1 MKNQSLLP
9 ELISDGNDAYP
20 IVEDL
25 KEVLDIA
32 FEKKKIK
39 NIALT
44 GPYGSGK
51 SSILDTLLTI
61 LPKGRN
67 TLRISLAT
75 LRVDDSVTDYESA
88 SQNPRDNR
96 EEAEETLNRKIEY
109 SILQQLIYHEKAHTV
124 PNSRLRRIL
133 HIPPKK
139 LSRYSFE
146 VIAFLLSFFI
156 AFEPSWARIDTF
168 YTLFNWG
175 WANIVFDVAS
185 ALYMLACI
193 WFASMKIISSYSN
206 SKLNKLNLKEAS
218 IELNEDST
226 SIFNRHLDEILYFF
240 QATDYDI
247 VIIEDLD
254 RFGTSKVFLKLRE
267 LNFLLNES
275 KVIDRHIVFLYA
287 VKDDIFKD
295 EERTKFF
302 DYISI
307 VIPVINPSNSKAI
320 LKKALEEREVLNED
334 ISDDDLSEMAFFIQD
349 MRILKN
355 IANEYAQYCNLL
367 CKDNKHLDR
376 TKLLAMIVYKNYHPQ
391 DFAMLHRR
399 QGKVYECL
407 SKRQKFIELALK
419 EIQKEKVKFADLK
432 QRREDNLHLQE
443 VDLRTLLLE
452 KLRNQ
457 LPEKFHKVRIGNEYY
472 TLAEVATTPD
482 LFEELINVTDV
493 QYEYWGC
500 YDSLSSDS
508 ISINF
513 VALKKEMDYDSRLQ
527 AIRTTPQSI
536 IEMEQ
541 TILRQ
546 DLEITSYTFQKL
558 FSLFDMQEKEEY
570 TQIGLTPMM
579 DVFLRLGYLNEEYY
593 DYISYFYEG
602 MITQKDHAL
611 LLSIKR
617 RIAQSPS
624 TPIDKIEN
632 FHKELKPYM
641 FEHKSILNNDLVD
654 YVALNSVESFERIMK
669 TIEKKDVP
677 LSFLAQ
683 YYLLGKEQEEVFK
696 HFITWGK
703 KSSWS
708 IIEKHRDEKERELLQ
723 EAWLRFSG
731 DIADVPLEWLN
742 SNFQFIETHHEALG
756 IDRCLALCTQGDFEE
771 ITSSNDKLL
780 NCVIEHSSYRIN
792 THNLSVVVSYLTK
805 QSIDADALNYSRCLN
820 TNNPTFIDYVNDNLE
835 NSLTLFLSNSKEEDS
850 NGILALLNIKE
861 ITKELKETYLSGQEN
876 RLTDYAGV
884 SEEALELA
892 TQLFLI
898 EPTWNNIIW
907 YFQKKDMLT
916 EELVSFIEHFK
927 VKLSG
932 EITIATEDMQPIFES
947 IVVCPEI
954 SDTILSDIL
963 NAFRNNCLDG
973 LDVTSLSEERLTLLL
988 VNGKFPF
995 TDANTEVLNDT
1006 PIFAN
1011 YLITHSDEMLSYL
1024 SPDLFRN
1031 SSVSEKVLTA
1041 NKFSPLQKRL
1051 ILGAIPESHLYSS
1064 TTIANAAIEVL
1075 DNNPSMTLEEDTFVA
1090 IIKKS
1095 TLQDR
1100 RLKLVTR
1107 IIENTSDDDEIAEL
1121 LKLLGGAYSE
1131 IAERKKHPK
1140 IPSNTDNGT
1149 LLNVLKTKGFI
1160 SSFYEEKD
1168 GVSWRVY
1175 PPSGRR
1181 I

>member
-75 LRVDDSVTDYESA
+75 LRVDDTTANYERE
-88 SQNPRDNR
+88 RDPEDA
-96 EEAEETLNRKIEY
+96 EEALNRKIEY

-139 LSRYSFE
+139 LSQYSSE

-156 AFEPSWARIDTF
+156 AFEPSWARIDPF

-175 WANIVFDVAS
+175 WVNILFDVAS

-193 WFASMKIISSYSN
+193 WFASRKIISSYSN

-320 LKKALEEREVLNED
+320 LKKSLEEREVLSEDISDDDLSEMAFFIQDMRILKNIANEYAQYCNLLCKDNTVINPSNSKAILKKSLEEREVLSED

-407 SKRQKFIELALK
+407 SKRQKFIELALEEVENRK
-419 EIQKEKVKFADLK
+419 AQLRDLK
-432 QRREDNLHLQE
+432 QRKETNSHLQE
-443 VDLRTLLLE
+443 VDLRTLFLD
-452 KLRNQ
+452 KLRCK
-457 LPEKFHKVRIGNEYY
+457 LPEKNSKIEIGGEYHTLVEIATDSNLFDELTRIKN
-472 TLAEVATTPD
+472 
-482 LFEELINVTDV
+482 IR
-493 QYEYWGC
+493 YEYWSGWGTDTKDC
-500 YDSLSSDS
+500 QID
-508 ISINF
+508 I

-602 MITQKDHAL
+602 MITQNDHDL

-654 YVALNSVESFERIMK
+654 YVAHNSIESFERIMK
-669 TIEKKDVP
+669 TIEKEDVP

-696 HFITWGK
+696 HFITWGEK
-703 KSSWS
+703 CSWS
-708 IIEKHRDEKERELLQ
+708 IIEEHSDDKERELLQ
-723 EAWLRFSG
+723 EAWLRFSDG
-731 DIADVPLEWLN
+731 IADVPLEWLN

-756 IDRCLALCTQGDFEE
+756 IARCLALCTQGDFEE

-820 TNNPTFIDYVNDNLE
+820 TNNSTFIDYVNDNLE

-850 NGILALLNIKE
+850 NGILALLNTKE

-876 RLTDYAGV
+876 RLTDYADV

-907 YFQKKDMLT
+907 YFQKK
-916 EELVSFIEHFK
+916 I
-927 VKLSG
+927 
-932 EITIATEDMQPIFES
+932 
-947 IVVCPEI
+947 C
-954 SDTILSDIL
+954 
-963 NAFRNNCLDG
+963 
-973 LDVTSLSEERLTLLL
+973 
-988 VNGKFPF
+988 
-995 TDANTEVLNDT
+995 
-1006 PIFAN
+1006 
-1011 YLITHSDEMLSYL
+1011 
-1024 SPDLFRN
+1024 
-1031 SSVSEKVLTA
+1031 
-1041 NKFSPLQKRL
+1041 
-1051 ILGAIPESHLYSS
+1051 
-1064 TTIANAAIEVL
+1064 
-1075 DNNPSMTLEEDTFVA
+1075 
-1090 IIKKS
+1090 
-1095 TLQDR
+1095 
-1100 RLKLVTR
+1100 
-1107 IIENTSDDDEIAEL
+1107 
-1121 LKLLGGAYSE
+1121 
-1131 IAERKKHPK
+1131 
-1140 IPSNTDNGT
+1140 
-1149 LLNVLKTKGFI
+1149 
-1160 SSFYEEKD
+1160 
-1168 GVSWRVY
+1168 
-1175 PPSGRR
+1175 
-1181 I
+1181 

>member
-1 MKNQSLLP
+1 MKNQPLLP
-9 ELISDGNDAYP
+9 ELISRDNDAYP

-32 FEKKKIK
+32 FENKKIK

-61 LPKGRN
+61 LPKERK

-75 LRVDDSVTDYESA
+75 LRVDDTTANYESVP
-88 SQNPRDNR
+88 QNQRDR
-96 EEAEETLNRKIEY
+96 EDAEEALNRKIEY
-109 SILQQLIYHEKAHTV
+109 SILQQLIYHEKARTV
-124 PNSRLRRIL
+124 PSSRLRRIL
-133 HIPPKK
+133 HIPPRE
-139 LSRYSFE
+139 LSLYSFG
-146 VIAFLLSFFI
+146 VIVFVLSFFI
-156 AFEPSWARIDTF
+156 AFEPSWARIETF

-175 WANIVFDVAS
+175 WVNIAFDIVS
-185 ALYMLACI
+185 ALYMFWGM
-193 WFASMKIISSYSN
+193 WFVLRKVISSYSN

-218 IELNEDST
+218 IELNEDT

-240 QATDYDI
+240 QATEYDI

-302 DYISI
+302 DYIST
-307 VIPVINPSNSKAI
+307 VIPIINPYNSKAI
-320 LKKALEEREVLNED
+320 LKKALAERNVLSED
-334 ISDDDLSEMAFFIQD
+334 ISDDHLEEMAFFIQD

-355 IANEYAQYCNLL
+355 IANEYSQYCNLL
-367 CKDNKHLDR
+367 CKQNSHLAR

-391 DFAMLHRR
+391 DFALLHRR

-407 SKRQKFIELALK
+407 SQKKKFMGLALK
-419 EIQKEKVKFADLK
+419 ELENEKVKLADLK
-432 QRREDNLHLQE
+432 KRKEDNTHLQE
-443 VDLRTLLLE
+443 IDLRTLLLD
-452 KLRNQ
+452 KLRNTLSSQ
-457 LPEKFHKVRIGNEYY
+457 FYRVNVDGGYY
-472 TLAEVATTPD
+472 TLAEIATD
-482 LFEELINVTDV
+482 SNLFHELTRLQNV
-493 QYEYWGC
+493 QYEYWYG
-500 YDSLSSDS
+500 YSSTSTTSQD
-508 ISINF
+508 IDIE
-513 VALKKEMDYDSRLQ
+513 ALKREVNYDSRLE

-536 IEMEQ
+536 LEMEQ
-541 TILRQ
+541 SILRKE
-546 DLEITSYTFQKL
+546 LEITSYTFKDL
-558 FSLFDMQEKEEY
+558 FSHFALEECEEY

-579 DVFLRLGYLNEEYY
+579 DVFLRLGYLNEDYY

-602 MITQKDHAL
+602 MITQNDYAL
-611 LLSIKR
+611 LLSIKK
-617 RIAQSPS
+617 RITQSPS

-654 YVALNSVESFERIMK
+654 YVAQNSTESFKHIMK
-669 TIEKKDVP
+669 TIEKKDVS
-677 LSFLAQ
+677 LGFLAQ
-683 YYLLGKEQEEVFK
+683 YYRSGKGQEKVFK

-703 KSSWS
+703 KRSWD
-708 IIEKHRDEKERELLQ
+708 IIEKHSDEKEKELLQ
-723 EAWLRFSG
+723 EAWLRFSDG
-731 DIADVPLEWLN
+731 IVDVPQEWLN
-742 SNFQFIETHHEALG
+742 GNFQFIESHYEALG
-756 IDRCLALCTQGDFEE
+756 TERCLALCTQGDFEE
-771 ITSSNDKLL
+771 ITSSNDNLL
-780 NCVIEHSSYRIN
+780 NCVIKHSSYRIN
-792 THNLSVVVSYLTK
+792 THNLSVIVSFLTGR
-805 QSIDADALNYSRCLN
+805 SIDDDTLNYSWCLN
-820 TNNPTFIDYVNDNLE
+820 TNNSMFIDNVNDNLE
-835 NSLTLFLSNSKEEDS
+835 ACLNLFSGNGKREETNAILTL
-850 NGILALLNIKE
+850 LNTEKV
-861 ITKELKETYLSGQEN
+861 TTELKETYLSGQEN
-876 RLTDYAGV
+876 RLTDYADV
-884 SEEALELA
+884 SEEVLELA

-898 EPTWNNIIW
+898 EPTWDYIIW
-907 YFQKKDMLT
+907 YFQKKDGLT
-916 EELVSFIEHFK
+916 EELVSYIEHFK
-927 VKLSG
+927 VELSR
-932 EITIATEDMQPIFES
+932 ERTVKTEDMQPVFES
-947 IVVCPEI
+947 IVVSPEI
-954 SDTILSDIL
+954 SDTTLSDML

-973 LDVTSLSEERLTLLL
+973 IDVTSLSEERLTLLL
-988 VNGKFPF
+988 RNGKFPF

-1011 YLITHSDEMLSYL
+1011 YLITNSDEMLSHV
-1024 SPDLFRN
+1024 SSDLFSS

-1041 NKFSPLQKRL
+1041 NKFSLPQKSL
-1051 ILGAIPESHLYSS
+1051 ILREIPESHLYSS
-1064 TTIANAAIEVL
+1064 TTIANAAIEII
-1075 DNNPSMTLEEDTFVA
+1075 DNLPSLTLGQDTLVEITKA
-1090 IIKKS
+1090 S
-1095 TLQDR
+1095 TLQDE

-1140 IPSNTDNGT
+1140 IPSNTDNGI

>member
-1 MKNQSLLP
+1 MKNQPLLP
-9 ELISDGNDAYP
+9 ELISRDNDAYP

-32 FEKKKIK
+32 FENKKIK

-61 LPKGRN
+61 LPKERK

-75 LRVDDSVTDYESA
+75 LRVDDTTANYESVPPN
-88 SQNPRDNR
+88 QRDR
-96 EEAEETLNRKIEY
+96 EDAEEALNRKIEY
-109 SILQQLIYHEKAHTV
+109 SILQQLIYHEKARTV
-124 PNSRLRRIL
+124 PSSRLRRIL
-133 HIPPKK
+133 HIPPRE
-139 LSRYSFE
+139 LSLYSFG
-146 VIAFLLSFFI
+146 VIVFVLSFFI
-156 AFEPSWARIDTF
+156 AFEPSWARIETF

-175 WANIVFDVAS
+175 WVNIAFDIVS
-185 ALYMLACI
+185 ALYMFWGM
-193 WFASMKIISSYSN
+193 WFVLRKVISSYSN

-218 IELNEDST
+218 IELNEDT

-240 QATDYDI
+240 QATEYDI

-320 LKKALEEREVLNED
+320 LKKSLEEREVLSED

-407 SKRQKFIELALK
+407 SKKPHFINLALK
-419 EIQKEKVKFADLK
+419 KIDKKRAELAEIK
-432 QRREDNLHLQE
+432 QRKEDNLHLQE
-443 VDLRTLLLE
+443 GDLRTLLLD
-452 KLRNQ
+452 KLRWK
-457 LPEKFHKVRIGNEYY
+457 LPEKFYKVRVENEYH
-472 TLAEVATTPD
+472 TLAEVATNPN

-493 QYEYWGC
+493 QYQYWDY
-500 YDSLSSDS
+500 YDGLSSDS

-513 VALKKEMDYDSRLQ
+513 VALKKKMDYDSRLQ
-527 AIRTTPQSI
+527 AIQTTPQSL

-541 TILRQ
+541 SISHQ
-546 DLEITSYTFQKL
+546 ELEIASCSFKDLY
-558 FSLFDMQEKEEY
+558 SHFDVQECEEY
-570 TQIGLTPMM
+570 TKIGLTPMM
-579 DVFLRLGYLNEEYY
+579 DVFLRLGYLNDEYY

-602 MITQKDHAL
+602 MITQNDHAL

-624 TPIDKIEN
+624 TSIDKIEN

-654 YVALNSVESFERIMK
+654 YVAQNSTESFKHIMK
-669 TIEKKDVP
+669 TIEKKDVS
-677 LSFLAQ
+677 LGFLAQ
-683 YYLLGKEQEEVFK
+683 YYRLGKGQEKVFK

-703 KSSWS
+703 KRSWD
-708 IIEKHRDEKERELLQ
+708 IIEKHSDEKEKELLQ
-723 EAWLRFSG
+723 EAWLRFSDG
-731 DIADVPLEWLN
+731 IVDVPQEWLN
-742 SNFQFIETHHEALG
+742 GNFQFIESHYEALG
-756 IDRCLALCTQGDFEE
+756 TERCLALCTQGDFEE
-771 ITSSNDKLL
+771 ITSSNDNLL
-780 NCVIEHSSYRIN
+780 NCVIKHSSYRIN
-792 THNLSVVVSYLTK
+792 THNLSVIVSFLTGR
-805 QSIDADALNYSRCLN
+805 SIDDDTLNYSWCLN
-820 TNNPTFIDYVNDNLE
+820 TNNSMFIDNVNDNLE
-835 NSLTLFLSNSKEEDS
+835 ACLNLFSGNGKREETNAILTL
-850 NGILALLNIKE
+850 LNTEKV
-861 ITKELKETYLSGQEN
+861 TTELKETYLSGQEN
-876 RLTDYAGV
+876 RLTDYADV
-884 SEEALELA
+884 SEEVLELA

-898 EPTWNNIIW
+898 EPTWDYIIW
-907 YFQKKDMLT
+907 YFQKKDGLT
-916 EELVSFIEHFK
+916 EELVSYIEHFK
-927 VKLSG
+927 VELSR
-932 EITIATEDMQPIFES
+932 ERTVKTEDMQPVFES
-947 IVVCPEI
+947 IVVSPEI
-954 SDTILSDIL
+954 SDTTLSDML

-973 LDVTSLSEERLTLLL
+973 IDVTSLSEERLTLLL
-988 VNGKFPF
+988 RNGKFPF

-1011 YLITHSDEMLSYL
+1011 YLITNSDEMLSHV
-1024 SPDLFRN
+1024 SSDLFSS

-1041 NKFSPLQKRL
+1041 NKFSLPQKSL
-1051 ILGAIPESHLYSS
+1051 ILREIPESHLYSS
-1064 TTIANAAIEVL
+1064 TTIANAAIEII
-1075 DNNPSMTLEEDTFVA
+1075 DNLPSLTLGQDTLVEITKA
-1090 IIKKS
+1090 S
-1095 TLQDR
+1095 TLQDE

-1140 IPSNTDNGT
+1140 IPSNTDNGI

>member
-75 LRVDDSVTDYESA
+75 LRVDDTTANYERE
-88 SQNPRDNR
+88 RDPEDA
-96 EEAEETLNRKIEY
+96 EEALNRKIEY

-139 LSRYSFE
+139 LSQYSSE

-156 AFEPSWARIDTF
+156 AFEPSWARIDSF

-175 WANIVFDVAS
+175 WVNILFDVAS

-193 WFASMKIISSYSN
+193 WFASRKIISSYSN

-320 LKKALEEREVLNED
+320 LKKSLEEREVLSED

-355 IANEYAQYCNLL
+355 IANEYAQYCSLL

-376 TKLLAMIVYKNYHPQ
+376 TKLLAMIVYKNYHSQ

-407 SKRQKFIELALK
+407 SKRQKFIELALEEVENRKAQLRDLRQRK
-419 EIQKEKVKFADLK
+419 ET
-432 QRREDNLHLQE
+432 NSHLQE
-443 VDLRTLLLE
+443 VDLRTLFLD
-452 KLRNQ
+452 KLRCK
-457 LPEKFHKVRIGNEYY
+457 LSEKISKIEIGGEYHTLVEIATDSNLFDELTRIKN
-472 TLAEVATTPD
+472 
-482 LFEELINVTDV
+482 IR
-493 QYEYWGC
+493 YEYWSGWGTDTKDC
-500 YDSLSSDS
+500 QID
-508 ISINF
+508 I

-602 MITQKDHAL
+602 MITQNDHDL

-654 YVALNSVESFERIMK
+654 YVAHNSIESFERIMK
-669 TIEKKDVP
+669 TIEKEDVP

-703 KSSWS
+703 KCSWS
-708 IIEKHRDEKERELLQ
+708 IIEEHSDDKERELLQ
-723 EAWLRFSG
+723 EAWLRFSDG
-731 DIADVPLEWLN
+731 IVDVPQEWLN
-742 SNFQFIETHHEALG
+742 GNFQFIESHYEALG
-756 IDRCLALCTQGDFEE
+756 TERCLALCTQGDFEE
-771 ITSSNDKLL
+771 ITSSNDNLL
-780 NCVIEHSSYRIN
+780 NCVIKHSSYRIN
-792 THNLSVVVSYLTK
+792 THNLSVIVSFLTGR
-805 QSIDADALNYSRCLN
+805 SIDDDTLNYSWCLN
-820 TNNPTFIDYVNDNLE
+820 TNNSMFIDNVNDNLE
-835 NSLTLFLSNSKEEDS
+835 ACLNLFSGNGKREETNAILTL
-850 NGILALLNIKE
+850 LNTEKV
-861 ITKELKETYLSGQEN
+861 TTELKETYLSGQEN
-876 RLTDYAGV
+876 RLTDYADV
-884 SEEALELA
+884 SEEVLELA

-898 EPTWNNIIW
+898 EPTWDYIIW
-907 YFQKKDMLT
+907 YFQKKDGLI
-916 EELVSFIEHFK
+916 EELVSYIEHFK
-927 VKLSG
+927 VELSR
-932 EITIATEDMQPIFES
+932 ERTVKTEDMQPVFES
-947 IVVCPEI
+947 IVVSPEI
-954 SDTILSDIL
+954 SDTTLSDML

-973 LDVTSLSEERLTLLL
+973 IDVTSLSEERLTLLL
-988 VNGKFPF
+988 RNGKFPF

-1011 YLITHSDEMLSYL
+1011 YLITNSDEMLSHV
-1024 SPDLFRN
+1024 SSDLFSS

-1041 NKFSPLQKRL
+1041 NKFSLPQKSL
-1051 ILGAIPESHLYSS
+1051 ILREIPESHLYSS
-1064 TTIANAAIEVL
+1064 TTIANAAIEII
-1075 DNNPSMTLEEDTFVA
+1075 DNLPSLTLGQDTLVEITKA
-1090 IIKKS
+1090 S
-1095 TLQDR
+1095 TLQDE

-1140 IPSNTDNGT
+1140 IPSNTDNGI

-1175 PPSGRR
+1175 PPNGART
-1181 I
+1181 

>member
-75 LRVDDSVTDYESA
+75 LRVDDTTANYERE
-88 SQNPRDNR
+88 RDPEDA
-96 EEAEETLNRKIEY
+96 EEALNRKIEY
-109 SILQQLIYHEKAHTV
+109 SILQQLIYHEKARTV
-124 PNSRLRRIL
+124 PSSRLRRIL
-133 HIPPKK
+133 HIPPRE
-139 LSRYSFE
+139 LSLYSFG
-146 VIAFLLSFFI
+146 VIIFVLSFFI
-156 AFEPSWARIDTF
+156 AFEPSWARIETF

-175 WANIVFDVAS
+175 WVNILFDVAS

-193 WFASMKIISSYSN
+193 RFASRKIISSYSN

-307 VIPVINPSNSKAI
+307 VIPIINPSNSKAI
-320 LKKALEEREVLNED
+320 LKKSLEEREVLSED

-355 IANEYAQYCNLL
+355 IANEYAQYCSLL

-407 SKRQKFIELALK
+407 SKRQKFIELALEEVENRK
-419 EIQKEKVKFADLK
+419 AQLRDLK
-432 QRREDNLHLQE
+432 QRKETNSHLQE
-443 VDLRTLLLE
+443 VDLRTLFLD
-452 KLRNQ
+452 KLRYK
-457 LPEKFHKVRIGNEYY
+457 LSEKISKIEIGGEYHTLVEIATDSNLFDELTRIKN
-472 TLAEVATTPD
+472 
-482 LFEELINVTDV
+482 IR
-493 QYEYWGC
+493 YEYWSGWGTDTKDC
-500 YDSLSSDS
+500 QID
-508 ISINF
+508 I

-602 MITQKDHAL
+602 MITQNDHDL

-654 YVALNSVESFERIMK
+654 YVAQNSIESFERIMK
-669 TIEKKDVP
+669 VIEKKDVP

-708 IIEKHRDEKERELLQ
+708 IIEKHSDEKERELLQ

-731 DIADVPLEWLN
+731 DIADVPQEWLN
-742 SNFQFIETHHEALG
+742 GNFQFIESHYENLG
-756 IDRCLALCTQGDFEE
+756 IERCLTLCTQGVFEE
-771 ITSSNDKLL
+771 INSTNEDLIDCIIKHCSYTINIH
-780 NCVIEHSSYRIN
+780 NIGVI
-792 THNLSVVVSYLTK
+792 VSYLTK

-835 NSLTLFLSNSKEEDS
+835 ACLNLFSGNGKREETNAILTL
-850 NGILALLNIKE
+850 LNTEKV
-861 ITKELKETYLSGQEN
+861 TTELKETYLSRQEN
-876 RLTDYAGV
+876 RLTDYADV
-884 SEEALELA
+884 SEEAFELA

-898 EPTWNNIIW
+898 EPTWDYIIW
-907 YFQKKDMLT
+907 YFQKKDGLT
-916 EELVSFIEHFK
+916 EELVSYIEHFK
-927 VKLSG
+927 VELSR
-932 EITIATEDMQPIFES
+932 ERTVKTEDMQPVFES
-947 IVVCPEI
+947 IVVSPEI
-954 SDTILSDIL
+954 SDTTLSDML

-973 LDVTSLSEERLTLLL
+973 IDVTSLSEERLTSLLR
-988 VNGKFPF
+988 NGKFPF

-1011 YLITHSDEMLSYL
+1011 YLITNSDEMLSHV
-1024 SPDLFRN
+1024 SSDLFSS

-1041 NKFSPLQKRL
+1041 NKFSLPQKSL
-1051 ILGAIPESHLYSS
+1051 ILREIPESYLYSS
-1064 TTIANAAIEVL
+1064 TTIANAAIEII
-1075 DNNPSMTLEEDTFVA
+1075 DNLPSLTLGQDTLVEITKA
-1090 IIKKS
+1090 S
-1095 TLQDR
+1095 TLQDE

-1107 IIENTSDDDEIAEL
+1107 IIENTSDNDEIAEL

-1140 IPSNTDNGT
+1140 IPSNTDNGI

>member
-75 LRVDDSVTDYESA
+75 LRVDDTTANYERE
-88 SQNPRDNR
+88 RDPEDA
-96 EEAEETLNRKIEY
+96 EEALNRKIEY
-109 SILQQLIYHEKAHTV
+109 SILQQLIYHEKAHSV

-139 LSRYSFE
+139 LSQYSSE

-156 AFEPSWARIDTF
+156 AFEPSWARIDSF

-175 WANIVFDVAS
+175 WVNILFDVAS

-193 WFASMKIISSYSN
+193 WFASRKIISSYSN

-320 LKKALEEREVLNED
+320 LKKSLEEREVLSED

-407 SKRQKFIELALK
+407 SKRQKFIELALEEVENRK
-419 EIQKEKVKFADLK
+419 AQLRDLK
-432 QRREDNLHLQE
+432 QRKETNSHLQE
-443 VDLRTLLLE
+443 VDLRTLFLD
-452 KLRNQ
+452 KLHYK
-457 LPEKFHKVRIGNEYY
+457 LPGKISKIEIGGEYHTLVEIATDSNLFDELTRIKN
-472 TLAEVATTPD
+472 
-482 LFEELINVTDV
+482 IR
-493 QYEYWGC
+493 YEYWSGWGTNTEDC
-500 YDSLSSDS
+500 QID
-508 ISINF
+508 I

-602 MITQKDHAL
+602 MITQNDHAL

-624 TPIDKIEN
+624 TSIDKIEN

-654 YVALNSVESFERIMK
+654 YVAQNSIESFERIMK
-669 TIEKKDVP
+669 VIEKKDVP

-703 KSSWS
+703 NSSWS
-708 IIEKHRDEKERELLQ
+708 IIERHSDEKERELLQ
-723 EAWLRFSG
+723 EAWLRFSDG
-731 DIADVPLEWLN
+731 IADVPLEWLN

-756 IDRCLALCTQGDFEE
+756 IARCLALCTQGDFEE

-805 QSIDADALNYSRCLN
+805 QSIDADALNYSWCLN

-835 NSLTLFLSNSKEEDS
+835 ACLNLFSGNGKREETNAILTL
-850 NGILALLNIKE
+850 LNTEKV
-861 ITKELKETYLSGQEN
+861 TTELKETYLSRQEN
-876 RLTDYAGV
+876 RLTDYADV
-884 SEEALELA
+884 SEEAFELA

-898 EPTWNNIIW
+898 EPTWDYIIW
-907 YFQKKDMLT
+907 YFQKKDGLT
-916 EELVSFIEHFK
+916 EELVSYIEHFK
-927 VKLSG
+927 VELSR
-932 EITIATEDMQPIFES
+932 ERTVKTEDMQPIFES

-954 SDTILSDIL
+954 SDTTLSDIL

-1041 NKFSPLQKRL
+1041 NKFSPPQKRL

-1168 GVSWRVY
+1168 GVLWRVY